1 MVDLKA
7 AVEMKELGVFA
18 GERNSMFAYLQKKKK
33 IKAFF
38 AGERQSMRAYL
49 HSFGLSSCVSI
60 RPHTSAYVRIRQHT
74 SAYIGFRG

>member
-7 AVEMKELGVFA
+7 AVGMKELGVFA
-18 GERNSMFAYLQKKKK
+18 GERNSMFAYLKKKK

-49 HSFGLSSCVSI
+49 HSFGLSACVRI
-60 RPHTSAYVRIRQHT
+60 RPHTSAYVSIRQHT
-74 SAYIGFRG
+74 